1 MIFSKSFQFSKFVH
15 VSFSIHRSLVDLKNS
30 ILKHTIIVINHLK
43 NLLCRFRQVEK
54 RCNIIFH
61 IMFPLSST
69 AIGETLV
76 PSLSRQICASWN
88 ASTDGPSVVP
98 VRLVQ
103 LKATRPSWPRAIMA
117 IGRVIAAEIPSV
129 IKSDRERGRPWNGF
143 QRFSLDI
150 EGDLPPLYR
159 GIINFRVERL
169 DCSPVEVNEE
179 VKVRR

>member
-1 MIFSKSFQFSKFVH
+1 
-15 VSFSIHRSLVDLKNS
+15 
-30 ILKHTIIVINHLK
+30 
-43 NLLCRFRQVEK
+43 
-54 RCNIIFH
+54 
-61 IMFPLSST
+61 
-69 AIGETLV
+69 
-76 PSLSRQICASWN
+76 
-88 ASTDGPSVVP
+88 
-98 VRLVQ
+98 
-103 LKATRPSWPRAIMA
+103 MA

-129 IKSDRERGRPWNGF
+129 IKSDRPWNGF